1 MRRRRQGSLVLVLAM
16 VGTLLALTPRAN
28 AAFPGHNG
36 RITFLSGLDDEEI
49 FDMGPDGSQQ
59 RNLTNNPA
67 EDFSPAY
74 SPDGR
79 RIAFGSFRAWDPA
92 AGGIP
97 LNSGELYVMNADGTN
112 AQRITFN
119 MLPDWQPAWS
129 PDGRQL
135 VFARP
140 QRQALPDEGLPPTD
154 LWIISLQNGRERQL
168 TNSRAADDTRPRWSP
183 DGQHIAFESDAN
195 EQGNYDVY
203 TIRPDG
209 RDPRRLTS
217 TPVFDGE
224 PNYSPDGQRIAFS
237 SDRAGSSDIFVM
249 RADGTRQTQL
259 TNDPAFDARSC
270 FSPDG
275 RFIAFTS
282 ERDGDP
288 FPDGVGFYPDIFR
301 MRADG
306 SHATNLTKS
315 SSIGESDPDWQPL
328 HTDHAI
334 WDEDETSGT

>member
-1 MRRRRQGSLVLVLAM
+1 MLRSRQLSLVLVLAIG
-16 VGTLLALTPRAN
+16 GTLLALTPRAR
-28 AAFPGHNG
+28 AAFRGHNG
-36 RITFLSGLDDEEI
+36 RITFVGGLDDDEI
-49 FDMGPDGSQQ
+49 FDVGPNGSQQ

-79 RIAFGSFRAWDPA
+79 RIAFGSWRAWDPA

-97 LNSGELYVMNADGTN
+97 INSGELYVMNADGTN

-129 PDGRQL
+129 PDGKQL

-140 QRQALPDEGLPPTD
+140 QRQALPDEDLPPTD
-154 LWIISLQNGRERQL
+154 LWIINLQNGRERQL
-168 TNSRAADDTRPRWSP
+168 TNSRADDTRPRWSP
-183 DGQHIAFESDAN
+183 DGQHIAFESNAN

-203 TIRPDG
+203 TIRPNGHDL
-209 RDPRRLTS
+209 RQLTN

-249 RADGTRQTQL
+249 RADGTRQKQL
-259 TNDPAFDARSC
+259 TNDPAFDLRAC

-282 ERDGDP
+282 DRDGDP
-288 FPDGVGFYPDIFR
+288 FPDGVGFYPDIFQ

-306 SHATNLTKS
+306 SHVMNLTKS
-315 SSIGESDPDWQPL
+315 PSGAESDPDWQPL
-328 HTDHAI
+328 LLHTDHAI
-334 WDEDETSGT
+334 RD